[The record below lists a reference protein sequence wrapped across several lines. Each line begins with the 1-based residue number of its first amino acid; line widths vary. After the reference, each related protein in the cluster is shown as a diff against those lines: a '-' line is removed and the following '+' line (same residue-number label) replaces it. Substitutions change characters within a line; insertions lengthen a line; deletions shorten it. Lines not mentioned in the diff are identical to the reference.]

1 MSYQINKSDGSLL
14 VDLIDGIVDT
24 NSTDLTLVGR
34 NYVGFGEQFNENFV
48 KLLENFA
55 AGFAPSNPITG
66 QIWYDT
72 NNGRIKVYNG
82 SSFES
87 AGAPIVSTDT
97 PTLTDGDL
105 YINPFTKQLF
115 FATSSSSGPIL
126 AGPIYTEQQGQ
137 SGFRIRTIQDTL
149 ERDRVVADLYLAGQL
164 VAVLSNVEFTPSVSS
179 SIPFSGNVK
188 KGFNFVDEE
197 GFIFHGTAKLAQNV
211 INQNGEIISA
221 DQFVPADRAGTM
233 SGTLFIDNNNGLTI
247 GTGSNHIIK
256 VSGTTV
262 VAENRLKNQDYS
274 IRVNAEGIIKDAVF
288 VDAQTERAGIFT
300 STPAHTL
307 DVNGDARITGNLLV
321 EGTTTSVESTI
332 LRIADKNIELGI
344 TDDSTMITE
353 AQADGAGI
361 LVKVQGDDKTITWNF
376 ANDSWDL
383 STNINIPSNNGYYIN
398 NSLMLDSTTLYNV
411 TSAPALTSVGT
422 LSNGVT
428 AGAIKIGVDASNTIS
443 TDTGDISL
451 NPTGVVNVNSNQITN
466 VGAPSASGH
475 AANKE
480 YVDDLVNSTP
490 LAFSMDITGLNN
502 TQIALVLND
511 IFPAANKAVGTVAL
525 VHTTSYTSVSVTGIQ
540 VTVSTT
546 PNLTGNIVQELR
558 SVDSNGTNNV
568 TVVESISQGVDSSG
582 TINLSPTRGLK
593 RFIVQDSGGNNVW
606 TFDQDLP
613 SSV

>member
-55 AGFAPSNPITG
+55 AGFAPSNPIEG

-72 NNGRIKVYNG
+72 NTGRIKIYNG
-82 SSFES
+82 SNFET
-87 AGAPIVSTDT
+87 AGAPIVSTTT
-97 PTLTDGDL
+97 PTLTEGDL

-115 FATSSSSGPIL
+115 FATSPSSGPIL
-126 AGPIYTEQQGQ
+126 AGPIYTAQQGL
-137 SGFRIRTIQDTL
+137 SGFRVRTIQDTL

-164 VAVLSNVEFTPSVSS
+164 VAILSNTEFTPSVAA

-233 SGTLFIDNNNGLTI
+233 SGTLFIDNNDGLTI

-274 IRVNAEGIIKDAVF
+274 IRINAEGIIKDAIF
-288 VDAQTERAGIFT
+288 VDAQTERVGLFT
-300 STPAHTL
+300 TTPAHTL

-321 EGTTTSVESTI
+321 EGTTTSVDSTI

-361 LVKVQGDDKTITWNF
+361 IVKVQGDDKTITWNF
-376 ANDSWDL
+376 ANDAWEL
-383 STNINIPSNNGYYIN
+383 STDVNIPSNKGYYID
-398 NSLMLDSTTLYNV
+398 NSLMLDETTLYNV
-411 TSAPALTSVGT
+411 TSAPALTSLGT
-422 LSNGVT
+422 VPDIN
-428 AGAIKIGVDASNTIS
+428 AGGMRLFNQTIS
-443 TDTGDISL
+443 TTTGDINI
-451 NPTGVVNVNSNQITN
+451 NPNGVVNVNSNQITN
-466 VGAPSASGH
+466 VGAPTANTH
-475 AANKE
+475 AATKG
-480 YVDDLVNSTP
+480 YVDNLVNSTP

-511 IFPAANKAVGTVAL
+511 IFPAANKEIGTVAI
-525 VHTTSYTSVSVTGIQ
+525 VHTTSYTSVAVTGIE
-540 VTVSTT
+540 VTVSTS
-546 PNLTGNIVQELR
+546 PNTSGTVVQETR
-558 SVDSNGTNNV
+558 AVDSNGTNNV
-568 TVVESISQGVDSSG
+568 TVVESISQGVDATG
-582 TINLSPTRGLK
+582 TINLSPVRGLK
-593 RFIVQDSGGNNVW
+593 RFTVNGSNQW
-606 TFDQDLP
+606 EFDQDLT